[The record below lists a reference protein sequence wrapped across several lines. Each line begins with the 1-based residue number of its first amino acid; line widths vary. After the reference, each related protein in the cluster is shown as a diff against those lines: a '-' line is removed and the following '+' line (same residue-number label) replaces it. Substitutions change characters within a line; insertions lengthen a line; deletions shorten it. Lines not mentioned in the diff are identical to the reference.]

1 MQAVPQRSLRP
12 RGVPNAT
19 WWRRVVSATS
29 SVLCTAALA
38 QSGLPPGNA
47 EKPIDLQAASSDF
60 DYKKNT
66 LLFKR
71 VKITQ
76 GELQVMA
83 QQASATGLDFDN
95 SEWLLQGD
103 VQILVPGGKLES
115 TEARVQFR
123 DNDIVMANIKGAPAV
138 FEQKLKEND
147 QFARGRA
154 STIDYDVKA
163 STVRLTGAA
172 WISDGQNEIRG
183 NTLIYDVGRERVQAN
198 PNEKDAGGVHITIK
212 PKPKPKPP
220 TTAPA
225 AAPAAG
231 AQTAGKEPGA

>member
-1 MQAVPQRSLRP
+1 MDASHPEHVKIVTRGSLRQRARDP
-12 RGVPNAT
+12 RGL
-19 WWRRVVSATS
+19 RRVGLLAASL
-29 SVLCTAALA
+29 VLASGVLA

-60 DYKKNT
+60 DYKKNS

-76 GELQVMA
+76 GELQVLA

-103 VQILVPGGKLES
+103 VQIIVPGGKLQS

-123 DNDIVMANIKGAPAV
+123 NNDIVLASIKGTPAV
-138 FEQKLKEND
+138 FEQELKEKD

-154 STIDYDVKA
+154 SAIDYDVKA
-163 STVRLTGAA
+163 STVRLSGAA
-172 WISDGQNEIRG
+172 WLSDGQNEIRG
-183 NTLIYDVGRERVQAN
+183 NTLIYDIGRERVQAN
-198 PNEKDAGGVHITIK
+198 PNEKDPGGVHITIK
-212 PKPKPKPP
+212 PKPK
-220 TTAPA
+220 TAA
-225 AAPAAG
+225 TAAPAAQPEQG
-231 AQTAGKEPGA
+231 PGA